1 MRALKIICGLAVIIT
16 TVHLAHGI
24 HHFHSHAMHD
34 GMQGI
39 ALWGSTALAVIIGT
53 LSLIGGVLLIFRN

>member
-1 MRALKIICGLAVIIT
+1 MRALRIICGLAVIIT

-24 HHFHSHAMHD
+24 HHFHAHSMQN

-39 ALWGSTALAVIIGT
+39 ALWGSTALAVVIGT
-53 LSLIGGVLLIFRN
+53 LSLIGGVLLIVRK

>member
-24 HHFHSHAMHD
+24 HHFNAHAMQSGLH
-34 GMQGI
+34 GI
-39 ALWGSTALAVIIGT
+39 ALWGSTALAVIIGV
-53 LSLIGGVLLIFRN
+53 LSLIGGVLLIAKN

>member
-1 MRALKIICGLAVIIT
+1 MRVLKIVCGIAVIIT

-34 GMQGI
+34 GFHGI
-39 ALWGSTALAVIIGT
+39 ALWGSTALAVAIGT
-53 LSLIGGVLLIFRN
+53 LSLIGGVLLIVRN